1 MAAYASNP
9 VVMNTPSGCCT
20 PPVVN
25 VPTEIHP
32 TCATP
37 TGTIVVNSPTAGTL
51 EYSVDNGANWQSS
64 STFSVLNPG
73 NYSIKVRFQN
83 DPSCMAAYA
92 GNPVVLNT
100 PTGCCTP
107 PVVNVPTVTQPTCD
121 TPIGTIVVNSP
132 TAGTLEYS
140 VNNGTD
146 WQSSP
151 TFTGLTS
158 GSYNLKVRFQ
168 NDPSCMAAYASNP
181 IVLSSGLPTYTNAC
195 TSGDYIEDFIFGAFS
210 NLGTGC
216 GSPGPGNWSNYLGT
230 GLTVQQG
237 QTYSVM
243 AKAGPGFGQWFG
255 LYADFN
261 QDGDFLDPGEF
272 FDLGQATAG
281 GTATLNVMIPISA
294 LAGTSKLRVR
304 SSFNGA
310 LLAEDGCNT
319 NLEYGEIEDYDL
331 SINAPCDIPDLT
343 IGSQT
348 PCNPNSNTYTQEVTV
363 PIQWPLPWDF
373 WWFIIRILVLPPV
386 PKLLYLII

>member
-1 MAAYASNP
+1 
-9 VVMNTPSGCCT
+9 
-20 PPVVN
+20 
-25 VPTEIHP
+25 
-32 TCATP
+32 
-37 TGTIVVNSPTAGTL
+37 
-51 EYSVDNGANWQSS
+51 
-64 STFSVLNPG
+64 
-73 NYSIKVRFQN
+73 
-83 DPSCMAAYA
+83 
-92 GNPVVLNT
+92 
-100 PTGCCTP
+100 
-107 PVVNVPTVTQPTCD
+107 
-121 TPIGTIVVNSP
+121 
-132 TAGTLEYS
+132 
-140 VNNGTD
+140 
-146 WQSSP
+146 
-151 TFTGLTS
+151 
-158 GSYNLKVRFQ
+158 
-168 NDPSCMAAYASNP
+168 MAAYASNP

-230 GLTVQQG
+230 GPTVQQG

-331 SINAPCDIPDLT
+331 YINAPCDIPDLT

-348 PCNPNSNTYTQEVTV
+348 PCNPNTNTYTQEVTV
-363 PIQWPLPWDF
+363 TYSMAPSMGF
-373 WWFIIRILVLPPV
+373 LVVHNQNFSITSSPQTVVLNNLTADANPV
-386 PKLLYLII
+386 NVEAHFSSAPGCSRTENALFTAPANCTPSRSTGAASHSALRSACRRP